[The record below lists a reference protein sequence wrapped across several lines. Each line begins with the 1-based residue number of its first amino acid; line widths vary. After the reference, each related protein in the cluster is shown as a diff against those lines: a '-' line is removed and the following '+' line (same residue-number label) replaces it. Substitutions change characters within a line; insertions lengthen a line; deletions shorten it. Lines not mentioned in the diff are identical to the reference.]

1 MSLRRTFLR
10 VTSIAK
16 GHDPKRQST
25 EKVMRK
31 VCTAEPFILRTL
43 AKIIIPR
50 LFCRISILRTNDI
63 NMNGGD
69 TSFSIL

>member
-50 LFCRISILRTNDI
+50 LF
-63 NMNGGD
+63 
-69 TSFSIL
+69 